1 MLQGQLFVW
10 KATGKVDKG
19 PPMLRQE
26 SARPALRVLL
36 LNPPFL
42 PRFSRPQRSPAVTR
56 SGTLY
61 LPLWLASCG
70 AVLEEAGHEVLFL
83 DAPAEGLDLER
94 TLARVTGF
102 APGLAVLDTST
113 PSIAA
118 DLDAARTIKARLP
131 GCCVVLVGPHAS
143 ARPDDCLAAPGG
155 PDAVARREY
164 DYTVRDLAQ
173 VLAASDG
180 APAAGALAGIAGL
193 SWREGEAVRHNP
205 DRPFL
210 DDLDAL
216 PFVSRFYRRHLDI
229 RRYFNPNA
237 AYPMVTLVTSRGCPG
252 GCTFCLYPQTMTGH
266 RLRKRSVDNVLEE
279 ITTVLADFPEA
290 RSIFFEDD
298 TLTADLD
305 RCLALCDGIRT
316 RGLRFT
322 WTANARA
329 DLPGAV
335 MRRLREAGCRLLCV
349 GFESADAGALRTIR
363 KGLAPD
369 AARRFMRDAR
379 ACGLRIHGCWMFGLP
394 GDTRESILRS
404 IDLACSLGTDTAQF
418 YPVIPYPGTAIHT
431 EYLSRGWLD
440 PTTPARWLTPAGNH
454 ACVAGNETLSPTAIE
469 ALCALARRRFYL
481 RPGYLAHRLAAA
493 MTSPD
498 ELRRTFRA
506 GRRFIR
512 HLLPG
517 AMARS

>member
-1 MLQGQLFVW
+1 
-10 KATGKVDKG
+10 
-19 PPMLRQE
+19 MLRQE
-26 SARPALRVLL
+26 SALPALRVLL

-70 AVLEEAGHEVLFL
+70 AVLEEAGHEVLVI
-83 DAPAEGLDLER
+83 DAPAEDLDLGQTLER
-94 TLARVTGF
+94 ALPF
-102 APGLAVLDTST
+102 APNLAVLDTST

-118 DLDAARTIKARLP
+118 DLEAAQAIKARIP
-131 GCCVVLVGPHAS
+131 GCCVILVGPHAS
-143 ARPDDCLAAPGG
+143 ARPGESLAARGG

-164 DYTVRDLAQ
+164 DYTVRDLAR
-173 VLAASDG
+173 VLTASGG
-180 APAAGALAGIAGL
+180 APAAEALADIAGL
-193 SWREGEAVRHNP
+193 SWRDGVTVRHNP
-205 DRPFL
+205 DRPL
-210 DDLDAL
+210 IDDLDAL
-216 PFVSRFYRRHLDI
+216 PFVSRVYRRHLDI

-266 RLRKRSVDNVLEE
+266 RLRTRSVNNVLDE
-279 ITTVLADFPEA
+279 IAEILARFPEA

-298 TLTADLD
+298 TLTANLD
-305 RCLALCDGIRT
+305 RCLALCDGIRK

-329 DLPGAV
+329 DLPGAI

-349 GFESADAGALRTIR
+349 GFESADAQALRAIR

-369 AARRFMRDAR
+369 GAQRFMRDAR
-379 ACGLRIHGCWMFGLP
+379 ACNLRIHGCWMFGLP
-394 GDTRESILRS
+394 GDTRESIVRA

-418 YPVIPYPGTAIHT
+418 YPVIPYPGTAI
-431 EYLSRGWLD
+431 YDDYVARGWLD
-440 PTTPARWLTPAGNH
+440 PSRPARWLTSSGNH
-454 ACVAGNETLSPTAIE
+454 ACVAGNETLSPTEIE

-498 ELRRTFRA
+498 ELRRTIRA
-506 GRRFIR
+506 GRHFIR

-517 AMARS
+517 RGQGPTP